1 MSDLRDEAEIRN
13 QDPLNPR
20 RAQRQRPPIRRVP
33 AHQALDMFEQS
44 VKKCQVIL

>member
-13 QDPLNPR
+13 QNPLDPR

-33 AHQALDMFEQS
+33 AHQALDIFEQS
-44 VKKCQVIL
+44 VRNVR

>member
-13 QDPLNPR
+13 QDLLNPR

-44 VKKCQVIL
+44 AKNAR